1 MPPGPYTRAV
11 REPGKLTKEA
21 RRRVPVA
28 DMGDDE
34 DKPRASSGRRR
45 SSSACRSR
53 HHLEEKRERG
63 KLTINNALDEQ
74 QRERSLASLKR
85 KREREKLK
93 AMGIQQPRDKIV
105 REVIIPE
112 AITIQ
117 ELSNRMTERAVD
129 LIKFLMKKAPCTRSP
144 T

>member
-1 MPPGPYTRAV
+1 VRARPAAV
-11 REPGKLTKEA
+11 ETSDDEESRAIKRGGKLV
-21 RRRVPVA
+21 RVPVKA
-28 DMGDDE
+28 PAVE
-34 DKPRASSGRRR
+34 DR
-45 SSSACRSR
+45 
-53 HHLEEKRERG
+53 RERG

-105 REVIIPE
+105 REVVIPE

-117 ELSNRMTERAVD
+117 ELSNR
-129 LIKFLMKKAPCTRSP
+129 
-144 T
+144 